1 MTDLRTDHPAD
12 LHESEPA
19 AGLPDRDERPPAEP
33 AAALSDGVKLTRLLA
48 LVRLTAPQALEV
60 GAGMLAEAARAEV
73 SDAQRSDGNPVVPDQ
88 AVIGADGRVVLE
100 PAPDRESI
108 GRPQTPGR
116 TGATLAA
123 VLADVAGSA
132 RHPGRPAD
140 PVAAQLLGVLDRAV
154 RELPD
159 AGVPAVASLLQEAA
173 AGIDRGVVRTEL
185 AALARAIRERS
196 ASVTGAGAAQRVSTV
211 ARAAP
216 ARRATKEETRT
227 AVRRIG
233 AWLLSVL
240 LLAGVVTVEVALL
253 RDDIAA
259 DVALLLDAGRSGSTS
274 SSTAPEPDGL
284 PIVPPAPAAAGSVT
298 AVDLRPLARC
308 APAAPCTVRL
318 LVRLVPA
325 PEPQTVTWSYRI
337 VDRCTGATATVPGG
351 SVTVRA
357 GGQRAATVG
366 TVAIPDLPAVAVV
379 AVTDLPAAA
388 ASRPV
393 SAGSC
398 LPARQAG

>member
-1 MTDLRTDHPAD
+1 MTDLTTQRIA
-12 LHESEPA
+12 EVSEPNSA
-19 AGLPDRDERPPAEP
+19 PSLPERDEQPPVEP
-33 AAALSDGVKLTRLLA
+33 AAALSEGVELTRLLA
-48 LVRLTAPQALEV
+48 LVRLTAPQALAV
-60 GAGMLAEAARAEV
+60 AAGVLAEAATVEV
-73 SDAQRSDGNPVVPDQ
+73 SDSGRTDGAPVVLDRV
-88 AVIGADGRVVLE
+88 VISADGEVILV
-100 PAPDRESI
+100 PAPD
-108 GRPQTPGR
+108 GRRAPGP
-116 TGATLAA
+116 TDAALAA
-123 VLADVAGSA
+123 VLADLASA
-132 RHPGRPAD
+132 ARRPGRPAD
-140 PVAAQLLGVLDRAV
+140 PVAAQHLAVLESAA

-159 AGVPAVASLLQEAA
+159 AGVPAVADRVQEAA
-173 AGIDRGVVRTEL
+173 AGIDRGMVRTEL
-185 AALARAIRERS
+185 AALVAAVRER
-196 ASVTGAGAAQRVSTV
+196 AARGAGAAERPSTGG
-211 ARAAP
+211 RRAP
-216 ARRATKEETRT
+216 AGRATSGETRST
-227 AVRRIG
+227 MRRIG